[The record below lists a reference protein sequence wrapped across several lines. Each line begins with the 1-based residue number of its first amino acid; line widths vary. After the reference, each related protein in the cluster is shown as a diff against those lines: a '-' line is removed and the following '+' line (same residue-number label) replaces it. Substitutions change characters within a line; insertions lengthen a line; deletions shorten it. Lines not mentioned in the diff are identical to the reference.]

1 MRAEN
6 DRVEKFIELHER
18 RLYGPKEEADTPE
31 LENLEQPAEEDT
43 RSRREKKQHKGHLRP
58 QTFEEPQPEPFMVAK
73 SDDPLLKREQF
84 ANFIRKTLKQE
95 KLSKKRYP
103 EGKAQEKEPE
113 APVFDVNE
121 GVPELQGQDNDDGFY
136 DAQET
141 EPRAVA

>member
-1 MRAEN
+1 M
-6 DRVEKFIELHER
+6 
-18 RLYGPKEEADTPE
+18 
-31 LENLEQPAEEDT
+31 
-43 RSRREKKQHKGHLRP
+43 GHLRL

-84 ANFIRKTLKQE
+84 ATFLRKAMKQE

-113 APVFDVNE
+113 APVFDMNE
-121 GVPELQGQDNDDGFY
+121 GVPELLGQDNDDGFY

-141 EPRAVA
+141 EPRAVPEYLDDNQ